1 MNAFVLCGKACGC
14 CAAAVSHP
22 HHDHHCVRVKSGR
35 NCLEE
40 YEGKVGV
47 VEASRDMEKRKK
59 SQEIFSEINVPLF
72 ILTNYPSE

>member
-1 MNAFVLCGKACGC
+1 MVKLVVAVLQPYIPFP
-14 CAAAVSHP
+14 SS